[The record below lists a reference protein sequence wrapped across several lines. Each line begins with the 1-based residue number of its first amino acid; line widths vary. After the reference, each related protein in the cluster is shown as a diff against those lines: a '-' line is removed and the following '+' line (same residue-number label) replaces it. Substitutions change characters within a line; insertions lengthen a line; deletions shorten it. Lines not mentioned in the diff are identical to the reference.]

1 MDTAFLAKYSISIF
15 EKEPKVKQSLK
26 DGADIVMFSGDKL
39 FGSVQSGII
48 AGKSNI
54 ILSIKNFSIFRTYRC
69 SAIVLHE
76 LQKTTEMYLKKSEES
91 IPFWSLLI
99 KQYKDLEQ
107 RIKKIV
113 GDNNYDYEI
122 VTGKS
127 VIGGGT
133 LPNSTLD
140 SPILLMSVN
149 DINGIVE
156 KLLRNTP
163 PIITRITDGKISFD
177 LRSVFENQDG
187 EIAKFLNSI

>member
-1 MDTAFLAKYSISIF
+1 MEGSSKGRNGCLYCFQTVQTIISI
-15 EKEPKVKQSLK
+15 
-26 DGADIVMFSGDKL
+26 
-39 FGSVQSGII
+39 
-48 AGKSNI
+48 
-54 ILSIKNFSIFRTYRC
+54 
-69 SAIVLHE
+69 
-76 LQKTTEMYLKKSEES
+76 LKKQNIHFAGIDLVSNK
-91 IPFWSLLI
+91 LI
-99 KQYKDLEQ
+99 GDINITSPTGLKQYKDLEQ

-113 GDNNYDYEI
+113 DDNTSDYEI

-149 DINGIVE
+149 DTNGIVE

>member
-1 MDTAFLAKYSISIF
+1 
-15 EKEPKVKQSLK
+15 
-26 DGADIVMFSGDKL
+26 
-39 FGSVQSGII
+39 
-48 AGKSNI
+48 
-54 ILSIKNFSIFRTYRC
+54 
-69 SAIVLHE
+69 
-76 LQKTTEMYLKKSEES
+76 LQKTTELYLKKSEER
-91 IPFWSLLI
+91 IPFWSLLT

-113 GDNNYDYEI
+113 DDNTYDYEI

-140 SPILLMSVN
+140 SPILLLPVN
-149 DINGIVE
+149 DTSEIVE

-163 PIITRITDGKISFD
+163 PIIARITDGKISFD